1 MKPQIYALLWVLLTI
16 RAKGTRRIDLA
27 KKFFPTHPPPPPI
40 CSELVGWDS
49 NMGGT
54 LIVGVI
60 EKARNM

>member
-27 KKFFPTHPPPPPI
+27 KKFSPI

>member
-27 KKFFPTHPPPPPI
+27 KKFFPTHPI